1 MGNEIRPQQV
11 CKFCKSSRILRK
23 QNCSE
28 TASVTCSYRLR
39 LNILYVSVG
48 KGLKKRMK
56 QPEQLYFLDY
66 FEKSLV
72 IDDDIIQKVSKF
84 IQTVCYNRFKE
95 LELEFIKRIRI
106 RIYKKMKIK
115 LTKCCHQ
122 IQN

>member
-1 MGNEIRPQQV
+1 
-11 CKFCKSSRILRK
+11 
-23 QNCSE
+23 
-28 TASVTCSYRLR
+28 
-39 LNILYVSVG
+39 
-48 KGLKKRMK
+48 MK

-66 FEKSLV
+66 FEESLV

-115 LTKCCHQ
+115 LTKRCHQ